1 VPIWSGSGRLA
12 TATAT
17 ATATTSAT
25 TIARAA
31 AGQIVVGRTAGT

>member
-12 TATAT
+12 A
-17 ATATTSAT
+17 ATTSAT

-31 AGQIVVGRTAGT
+31 AGQIVVGRIAGT

>member
-1 VPIWSGSGRLA
+1 VPIWSGSGRL
-12 TATAT
+12 ATAT

>member
-1 VPIWSGSGRLA
+1 VPIWSGSGRL
-12 TATAT
+12 AT